1 MTDGVAM
8 SVWNPTIARITLGS
22 LLGRTRALLL
32 VPLPVVLVGLTL
44 LGHGVHPD
52 ATDWQGPVVN
62 GLGFAVI
69 VPVLALIIGTSVVGA
84 EIDDGTIVHILT
96 KPIARSEIV
105 LTKLGVAAGVTGL
118 VNGVMMFVCGLLISN
133 VRLGLGLA
141 VGAVVASICYCA
153 LFVALSLVSRR
164 PVLIGLVY
172 ILIWEGLLTNL
183 LTGTR
188 GLSIEQYAIT
198 LSARTAPSPYFDA
211 SISTGVAIVMSIVFV
226 IVGTFVA
233 VDRLRSFTLAGETS

>member
-1 MTDGVAM
+1 M
-8 SVWNPTIARITLGS
+8 NLTIARITARA

-32 VPLPVVLVGLTL
+32 IPLPFVLIGLTVL
-44 LGHGVHPD
+44 AHGVDPD
-52 ATDWQGPVVN
+52 GSDWQQAIII

-69 VPVLALIIGTSVVGA
+69 VPVLSLIIGTSVMGS

-105 LTKLGVAAGVTGL
+105 VTKLFVAASVTAV
-118 VNGVMMFVCGLLISN
+118 VNAAMMAVCGAVISGG
-133 VRLGLGLA
+133 RLALGLA
-141 VGAVVASICYCA
+141 VGAAVASICYCA
-153 LFVALSLVSRR
+153 LFVTLSLVSRR

-172 ILIWEGLLTNL
+172 ILLWEGLLTNV

-198 LSARTAPSPYFDA
+198 LAAHIAPTSYFDPTVSLA
-211 SISTGVAIVMSIVFV
+211 VAVVMSAV
-226 IVGTFVA
+226 FVA
-233 VDRLRSFTLAGETS
+233 VPALVAINRLQSFTLAGETS

>member
-1 MTDGVAM
+1 M
-8 SVWNPTIARITLGS
+8 
-22 LLGRTRALLL
+22 
-32 VPLPVVLVGLTL
+32 
-44 LGHGVHPD
+44 
-52 ATDWQGPVVN
+52 
-62 GLGFAVI
+62 
-69 VPVLALIIGTSVVGA
+69 
-84 EIDDGTIVHILT
+84 
-96 KPIARSEIV
+96 
-105 LTKLGVAAGVTGL
+105 
-118 VNGVMMFVCGLLISN
+118 LISD

-172 ILIWEGLLTNL
+172 ILLWEGLLTNL

-198 LSARTAPSPYFDA
+198 LAARVAPSPYFDA
-211 SISTGVAIVMSIVFV
+211 SLSTGVAIVMSVVFV
-226 IVGTFVA
+226 VVGALVA

>member
-1 MTDGVAM
+1 
-8 SVWNPTIARITLGS
+8 VWNPTIARITLGS

-32 VPLPVVLVGLTL
+32 VPLPFILIGLTL
-44 LGHGVHPD
+44 LGHTIHPD
-52 ATDWQGPVVN
+52 ATNWPGPVIT

-69 VPVLALIIGTSVVGA
+69 VPVLALIIGTSVVGS

-96 KPIARSEIV
+96 KPIARSEII

-118 VNGVMMFVCGLLISN
+118 VNGLMMFVCGVIVSD

-141 VGAVVASICYCA
+141 VGAAVASICYCA
-153 LFVALSLVSRR
+153 LFVALSLLSRR

-172 ILIWEGLLTNL
+172 ILVWEGLLTNL

-198 LSARTAPSPYFDA
+198 LSSHVAPSPYFDP
-211 SISTGVAIVMSIVFV
+211 SLSTGVAVVMSIVFV
-226 IVGTFVA
+226 VVGTFVA